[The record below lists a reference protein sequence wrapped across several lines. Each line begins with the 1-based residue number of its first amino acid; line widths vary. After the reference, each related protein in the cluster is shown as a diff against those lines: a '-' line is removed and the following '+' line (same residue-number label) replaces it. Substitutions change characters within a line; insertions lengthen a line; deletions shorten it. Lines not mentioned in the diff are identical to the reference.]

1 MNKTFY
7 PSVPNTVQL
16 APVIEEG
23 LHADLSRVAATMTAR
38 RQVLGW
44 LAAGLAPI
52 AGCGGGS
59 STTSTANG
67 AGSGAQ
73 TGGQVANN
81 AGNTNSTGS
90 VGSNGSCSV
99 IPTET
104 AGPFPGDG
112 TNTVGGSTV
121 NALALSGIQRSV
133 ITSSFAGST
142 GIAAGVALKV
152 VLNLKSAANA
162 CGALSGYAIYLWHCD
177 ALGRYS
183 LYSSGVTGENYLR
196 GLQVTDANGQVSF
209 STIVPGCYSGRWP
222 HIHFEVFASLA
233 AASRGSNSA
242 KISQLALPQN
252 MAAEV
257 YAGSGYPGSTG
268 NLNAT
273 SLASDNVFSDG
284 SSLQV
289 ASITGS
295 LATGFV
301 ATLDLAV

>member
-1 MNKTFY
+1 
-7 PSVPNTVQL
+7 
-16 APVIEEG
+16 
-23 LHADLSRVAATMTAR
+23 
-38 RQVLGW
+38 
-44 LAAGLAPI
+44 
-52 AGCGGGS
+52 
-59 STTSTANG
+59 
-67 AGSGAQ
+67 
-73 TGGQVANN
+73 
-81 AGNTNSTGS
+81 
-90 VGSNGSCSV
+90 V

-112 TNTVGGSTV
+112 TNAVAGSTV

-133 ITSSFAGST
+133 ITSSFAGAT
-142 GIAAGVALKV
+142 GIAAGAVLKV

-209 STIVPGCYSGRWP
+209 TTIVPGCYSGRWP
-222 HIHFEVFASLA
+222 HIHFEVFASLT
-233 AASRGSNSA
+233 AASRGSNAA
-242 KISQLALPQN
+242 KISQLALPQS

-257 YAGSGYPGSTG
+257 YSGAGYVGSTA
-268 NLNAT
+268 NLNAA
-273 SLASDNVFSDG
+273 SLATDNVFSDG

-289 ASITGS
+289 ATITGS